1 MSDRQTNT
9 MAEGLQKLLSD
20 IAAMQAAPDADLDF
34 LGQLQTVILTK
45 IRAPF
50 DQTQQS
56 QAGIGGAPS
65 PDAQP
70 GPPAQQPF
78 GPAAVPGTRNPG
90 ATPNADEL
98 RRVVANSG
106 QGMA

>member
-1 MSDRQTNT
+1 

-65 PDAQP
+65 PDTQP
-70 GPPAQQPF
+70 APQQASF
-78 GPAAVPGTRNPG
+78 GPAAVPGTRNAG

-98 RRVVANSG
+98 RRVISNSG

>member
-50 DQTQQS
+50 DQTQNS
-56 QAGIGGAPS
+56 QAGMGGAPS
-65 PDAQP
+65 PDSQ
-70 GPPAQQPF
+70 GPSPQQF
-78 GPAAVPGTRNPG
+78 GPANVPGTRNPG

-98 RRVVANSG
+98 RRVIANSG
-106 QGMA
+106 QGMG